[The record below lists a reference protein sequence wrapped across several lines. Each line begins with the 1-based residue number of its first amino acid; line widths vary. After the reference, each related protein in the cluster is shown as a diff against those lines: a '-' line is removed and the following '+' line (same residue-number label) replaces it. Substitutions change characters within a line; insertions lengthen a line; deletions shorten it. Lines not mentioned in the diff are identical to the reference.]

1 MQRPAAASHNATS
14 IACCLLTALILACG
28 SESTAPELYVPTD
41 WRAIAAGSA
50 HACAV
55 TTSGA
60 AYCWGFGGD
69 GQFGNGST
77 TDSADSPIP
86 VAVSGGLSFTA
97 LAGGDGHTCGLTTSG
112 AAYCWGSNSFG
123 QLGDGSTKD
132 SYIPADV

>member
-1 MQRPAAASHNATS
+1 MQRPAAASHNPTS
-14 IACCLLTALILACG
+14 IACCLLTVLIHACS

-41 WRAIAAGSA
+41 WTAIAAGQWHTCGLTTDGAAYCWGTMSPLYPLDEVPVAIPGGLSFIALASGNA

-60 AYCWGFGGD
+60 AYCWGLGGD

-86 VAVSGGLSFTA
+86 VAV
-97 LAGGDGHTCGLTTSG
+97 
-112 AAYCWGSNSFG
+112 
-123 QLGDGSTKD
+123 
-132 SYIPADV
+132 